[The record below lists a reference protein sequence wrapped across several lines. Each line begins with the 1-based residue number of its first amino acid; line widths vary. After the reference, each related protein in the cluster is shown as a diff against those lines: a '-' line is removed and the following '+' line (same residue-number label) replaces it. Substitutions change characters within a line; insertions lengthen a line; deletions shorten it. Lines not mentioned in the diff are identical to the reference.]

1 MFRKWSGSEVH
12 FILMICMRSDKATYT
27 HTTKIERSQNYALRQ
42 AEKMATTAIGG
53 HYWAIGVACMG
64 ITFNNGKELAR
75 HAKIASTLMVDVFVV
90 RRTIRGADNDGSFES
105 LRPSIRPTCQSFA

>member
-1 MFRKWSGSEVH
+1 
-12 FILMICMRSDKATYT
+12 
-27 HTTKIERSQNYALRQ
+27 
-42 AEKMATTAIGG
+42 
-53 HYWAIGVACMG
+53 MG